1 MVTDKDRE
9 FRFSLVAP
17 PGEPSYV
24 EIDIRNFSAL
34 GDRRTERLYT
44 SEKIHFVYDTKTR
57 LFSFDRA
64 NEPKL
69 QFTLSQVKNTAL
81 TTDEALFDLL
91 TSYFG
96 SEPTVNVSVPNPL
109 PITGNVDV
117 DNFPAEFGVVNGSTP
132 LHVTVDSVSPNP
144 LPVTGTINVG
154 NWPSPFNVAVSN
166 FPATYPV
173 TGTVSVSNFPA
184 IQTVN
189 GVVSTL
195 QSWVLLKR
203 FPLLLNVP
211 QLVKVGATEIFYVK
225 VINSGGTGARQYVKL
240 CDTVAAP
247 TVGVT
252 PVLSTFDGPANAT
265 NFVHYIDTPINA
277 VNGIWVYSVRGIL
290 DSDATA
296 PASGCICEIGYR

>member
-1 MVTDKDRE
+1 MAKTISFALISPPGESPYVSISYAGYLTEQADNQVRVYDTEKVVIKRDLNSDS
-9 FRFSLVAP
+9 FSLVINGVLFITFLESEVTAP
-17 PGEPSYV
+17 AHT
-24 EIDIRNFSAL
+24 D
-34 GDRRTERLYT
+34 
-44 SEKIHFVYDTKTR
+44 
-57 LFSFDRA
+57 A
-64 NEPKL
+64 NDLHDKL
-69 QFTLSQVKNTAL
+69 C
-81 TTDEALFDLL
+81 ALFGKNP
-91 TSYFG
+91 S
-96 SEPTVNVSVPNPL
+96 VSVLIPNPL

-173 TGTVSVSNFPA
+173 TGTVSVSNLPA

-195 QSWVLLKR
+195 QSGVLLKR

-225 VINSGGTGARQYVKL
+225 VINSGGTGTRQYVKL